1 MVNIVDL
8 FVRIFVDFIFKYEN
22 SVGIPDERVGEEVCA
37 WIRLKPDQKMTIEEF
52 HKFCEGKI
60 AFFKIPKYIKFVEGF
75 PVR

>member
-8 FVRIFVDFIFKYEN
+8 FVRIFVDFIFNYEN

>member
-1 MVNIVDL
+1 LVNIVDL
-8 FVRIFVDFIFKYEN
+8 FVRIFVDFIFNYEN

>member
-1 MVNIVDL
+1 MVNNDDL
-8 FVRIFVDFIFKYEN
+8 LVRIFVDFIFNYEN

-37 WIRLKPDQKMTIEEF
+37 WIRLKPNQKMTIEEF

>member
-1 MVNIVDL
+1 
-8 FVRIFVDFIFKYEN
+8 
-22 SVGIPDERVGEEVCA
+22 
-37 WIRLKPDQKMTIEEF
+37 MTIEEF

>member
-1 MVNIVDL
+1 MVNIADL
-8 FVRIFVDFIFKYEN
+8 FVRIFVDFIFNYEN

>member
-1 MVNIVDL
+1 MVNNDDL
-8 FVRIFVDFIFKYEN
+8 LVRIFVDFIFNYEN
-22 SVGIPDERVGEEVCA
+22 SVGIPDKRVGEEVCA
-37 WIRLKPDQKMTIEEF
+37 WIRLKPNQKMTIEEF